1 MQYYR
6 TVLETERE
14 KRRKAL
20 LHEIGRCLLSLLA
33 GLLLGLCFGAEHLIK
48 FIR

>member
-1 MQYYR
+1 MVYYKPA
-6 TVLETERE
+6 LEADRK

-20 LHEIGRCLLSLLA
+20 LQEIGRCALALLA